1 MPTDEIKM
9 LGFVHMT
16 RSEAITAAAVA
27 GNNTFITSSRTST
40 VMQSAQHGQIIA
52 LKSVYDLVHI

>member
-1 MPTDEIKM
+1 MPTDEIEM

-27 GNNTFITSSRTST
+27 GNSICITSSRTST
-40 VMQSAQHGQIIA
+40 VMQSAQHAA
-52 LKSVYDLVHI
+52 LLL